1 MYVGDVKPSPDA
13 PHTLL
18 TTVTGEA
25 FQPVRLYYAVPNKA
39 VVTKLFARLRCIDED
54 SRGRCWVWLYRD
66 EAESLA
72 FPRPRSELPADVH
85 PIVIGRF
92 RFPDKTRMTLEVR
105 SADRAVEAAKFFAPL
120 LGPSVVL
127 GRLRVVNRWFAA
139 EEATAGLDRLD
150 KLLDANVVRID
161 PKEAPEALRRS
172 VAGAKSEDEK
182 EAAFAA
188 EVERIKRK
196 DVPLVEDLPLHADE
210 ETPDFRN
217 LTMLLKLRSLQAL
230 EHWRG
235 NTGTTLG
242 DLIQRTVERMDPV
255 GS

>member
-161 PKEAPEALRRS
+161 PPKTKLTPRRPQKPSADRSPVRRVRTRRRRRS
-172 VAGAKSEDEK
+172 QPK
-182 EAAFAA
+182 
-188 EVERIKRK
+188 
-196 DVPLVEDLPLHADE
+196 
-210 ETPDFRN
+210 
-217 LTMLLKLRSLQAL
+217 
-230 EHWRG
+230 WRG
-235 NTGTTLG
+235 SSA
-242 DLIQRTVERMDPV
+242 RTCRSSRISRSTPTRRRPT
-255 GS
+255 SAT